1 MQCKAHKVFQNGLK
15 NRLMGSKNKKRADE
29 QVHEELKGLN
39 LQINAFGEIQSSL
52 EIERI
57 NQFLD
62 KHLGDK
68 KKPDQGSFALYL
80 EEE

>member
-1 MQCKAHKVFQNGLK
+1 MT
-15 NRLMGSKNKKRADE
+15 SKDKKRADGR
-29 QVHEELKGLN
+29 VHEELKGLN
-39 LQINAFGEIQSSL
+39 LQINTFGEIQSSL
-52 EIERI
+52 AIERI

-68 KKPDQGSFALYL
+68 KKLNQDSFLAHL

>member
-1 MQCKAHKVFQNGLK
+1 MA
-15 NRLMGSKNKKRADE
+15 SKDKKRADGL
-29 QVHEELKGLN
+29 VHEELKGLN
-39 LQINAFGEIQSSL
+39 LQINTFGEIQSSL
-52 EIERI
+52 AIERI

-68 KKPDQGSFALYL
+68 KKLSHDSFLAHL